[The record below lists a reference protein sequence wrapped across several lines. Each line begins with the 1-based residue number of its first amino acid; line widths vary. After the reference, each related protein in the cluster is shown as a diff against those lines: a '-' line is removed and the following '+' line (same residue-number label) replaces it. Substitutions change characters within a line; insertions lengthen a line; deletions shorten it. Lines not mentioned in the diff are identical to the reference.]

1 MEDKKERLIV
11 NEKNVDCIKL
21 ADRKYLKQLTSYD
34 CNIESLGVLDITYL
48 KQLMFYDCNI
58 KNLDALVKLP
68 LLKGLTFARCS
79 FGTEDLQALC
89 KAPSLTRLNLNET
102 STKGIASLQ
111 SVKSLKRLALW
122 NNIKDIKFE
131 DLSALQGLHTLEIY
145 NIHDKKQISSAFIK
159 NLVNL
164 RKLQLNHNILD
175 NLDFLVKLPKLYK
188 FCLLEPAKNEDGL
201 MAVKDFTNLKEFIYP
216 VKDLSIYKDCP
227 GIKKIGIAPCVKSGF
242 EALEGSQVNEFI
254 ICGSVS
260 WQQVKKVAGY
270 IEKYVKLE
278 CYGSQG

>member
-1 MEDKKERLIV
+1 MEDKKERLTV

-34 CNIESLGVLDITYL
+34 CNIESLNVLDITYL

-102 STKGIASLQ
+102 STKGIVSLQ
-111 SVKSLKRLALW
+111 NVESLKRLALW
-122 NNIKDIKFE
+122 NNIKDIRFE
-131 DLSALQGLHTLEIY
+131 DISALHGLHTLEIY
-145 NIHDKKQISSAFIK
+145 NSNSKKQISSAFIK

-164 RKLQLNHNILD
+164 RKLQLNHTILD
-175 NLDFLVKLPKLYK
+175 NLDFLKKLPKLYK

-201 MAVKDFTNLKEFIYP
+201 MTVKSLTNLREFIYP
-216 VKDLSIYKDCP
+216 VKDLSIYKGCQN
-227 GIKKIGIAPCVKSGF
+227 IKKIGIAPCVKSGF
-242 EALEGSQVNEFI
+242 EALEGSQVNEFT
-254 ICGSVS
+254 ICGNVS
-260 WQQVKKVAGY
+260 WQQIKKMAGY
-270 IEKYVKLE
+270 IGKYVKLE